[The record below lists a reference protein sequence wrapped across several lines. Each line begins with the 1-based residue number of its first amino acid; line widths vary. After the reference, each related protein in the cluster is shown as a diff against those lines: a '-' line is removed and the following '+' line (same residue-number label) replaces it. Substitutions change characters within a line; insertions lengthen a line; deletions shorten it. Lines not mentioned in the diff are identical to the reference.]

1 MGYKRSIGVM
11 RQDDWNQVMDIL
23 ENHLSKVQQ
32 DSQSTNDQINDMKM
46 LIQRLEQHI
55 DSPAR
60 QTYSFKRYY

>member
-1 MGYKRSIGVM
+1 M

-32 DSQSTNDQINDMKM
+32 DSQSTNDQFNDMKM

>member
-46 LIQRLEQHI
+46 LIQRLQ
-55 DSPAR
+55 PLNR
-60 QTYSFKRYY
+60 L